1 MAKKS
6 ATKVGRPKK
15 TPTKKKVTA
24 AKRSRKPTQKE
35 EQRDNCFVMMP
46 FSNPFNIYY
55 ERLYRPAIED
65 AGLEPIRADDLFR
78 PGVIVS
84 DLWAMIQEAKV
95 LLAEL
100 TTKNANVYYELGLAH
115 AIGKPIVLVSE
126 TLDDVPFDLQQLRVL
141 LYNKD
146 DPTWGEKLVADIT
159 TSIKETLE
167 EPIEAVPNIFRKRVE
182 SQGPEQDA
190 LTLRLEALETQ
201 IRNLRQRPRR
211 ERLFGGTNID
221 LAVAGAEMDLK
232 SVSYSDEFEK
242 WVRRWSKKLPSSR
255 LQYITK
261 KSMTTPDSP
270 IPPGEAKR
278 IPEIIR
284 KHGKDTD

>member
-1 MAKKS
+1 MVKKS
-6 ATKVGRPKK
+6 AAKVSRPKK
-15 TPTKKKVTA
+15 TPTKKKMTA

-46 FSNPFNIYY
+46 FSDPFNIYY

-65 AGLEPIRADDLFR
+65 AGLEPVRADDLFR

-84 DLWAMIQEAKV
+84 DLWSMIQEAKV

-100 TTKNANVYYELGLAH
+100 TTKNANVFYKLGLAH

-146 DPTWGEKLVADIT
+146 DPTWGEKLMAEIT
-159 TSIKETLE
+159 TAIKETLE
-167 EPIEAVPNIFRKRVE
+167 APIEAVPNIFRKRVE

-190 LTLRLEALETQ
+190 LDSRLEALETQ
-201 IRNLRQRPRR
+201 MGNLRLQQMR
-211 ERLFGGTNID
+211 ERRFRETSVTGGPI
-221 LAVAGAEMDLK
+221 AGISAWRNECRPANSARPVPGTGL
-232 SVSYSDEFEK
+232 
-242 WVRRWSKKLPSSR
+242 RRDRPATHR
-255 LQYITK
+255 N
-261 KSMTTPDSP
+261 
-270 IPPGEAKR
+270 
-278 IPEIIR
+278 
-284 KHGKDTD
+284 

>member
-6 ATKVGRPKK
+6 GTKVSRRKK
-15 TPTKKKVTA
+15 APTKKKVTA

-65 AGLEPIRADDLFR
+65 AGLEPVRADDLFR

-84 DLWAMIQEAKV
+84 DLWGMIQEAKV

-100 TTKNANVYYELGLAH
+100 TTKNANVFYELGLAH

-182 SQGPEQDA
+182 SQAPEQDA
-190 LTLRLEALETQ
+190 LVSRLETLENRVRALDPQ
-201 IRNLRQRPRR
+201 SLWAWGRSIPRHAAMS
-211 ERLFGGTNID
+211 GN
-221 LAVAGAEMDLK
+221 
-232 SVSYSDEFEK
+232 FEL
-242 WVRRWSKKLPSSR
+242 W
-255 LQYITK
+255 
-261 KSMTTPDSP
+261 
-270 IPPGEAKR
+270 
-278 IPEIIR
+278 
-284 KHGKDTD
+284 